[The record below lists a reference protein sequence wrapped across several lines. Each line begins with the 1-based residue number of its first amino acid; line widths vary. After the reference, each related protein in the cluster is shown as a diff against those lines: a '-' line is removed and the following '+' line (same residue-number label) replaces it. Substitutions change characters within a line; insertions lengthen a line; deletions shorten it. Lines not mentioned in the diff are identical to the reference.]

1 MMKAYY
7 NSALA
12 AITVVKGAELMNWIP
27 EPESFAKAAILAL
40 VTGFLGGAGR
50 WLWQWIFGRAKR
62 KLKL

>member
-1 MMKAYY
+1 MMQKYYQAALLAIGTVKA
-7 NSALA
+7 
-12 AITVVKGAELMNWIP
+12 AEVIHWLL

-50 WLWQWIFGRAKR
+50 WLFDKAKR